1 MTRLVKISLAE
12 AAAVAILATVLV
24 YLLFHGY
31 FDDGVFEIRQSEWSS
46 ANQVAM
52 LAKRYDHHALSG
64 HDYYVLIGNHLFTP
78 TELRHALHSDAV
90 IFDSDSDVLTI
101 HWDGPNR
108 LIIRCN
114 GPTIEKDF
122 ISAQRQR
129 FGNIAISYE
138 NIAIR

>member
-31 FDDGVFEIRQSEWSS
+31 FDDGVFEIRQSECRLQIKWQCWRTVRSPC
-46 ANQVAM
+46 
-52 LAKRYDHHALSG
+52 AKRSRL
-64 HDYYVLIGNHLFTP
+64 
-78 TELRHALHSDAV
+78 LRAYRKSFVHSHRASTCLHSDAV